1 MAQDVLL
8 AQATRIPGSGSLQS
22 RSRKS
27 RGAYR
32 PGKLGN
38 AVPGGIAAPRSLGQA
53 SRSAG
58 VSAPFGQVKFSR
70 CRKFLHEETVLPRN
84 ADRNPF
90 TRTALILPLLYRC
103 MEPPDPRWKPGWT
116 RDLGPQGALVE
127 LPKMVPAPARLAL
140 RLRTARGTVELPAR
154 VAWVQEGP
162 GAGGSVVH
170 GLTFPVL
177 APAPRRALALLL
189 DQQGPRGALRIAR
202 TLALTCTRS
211 DGQGPSLS
219 GWTRDV
225 SRNGLA
231 VYLPQPVAPRTPL
244 QLTLQTA
251 SGPMAAEAEVVWGES
266 HTSQPPGGPYRHG
279 LLFRHLDP
287 SRALALGL
295 LLAAVV

>member
-1 MAQDVLL
+1 ME
-8 AQATRIPGSGSLQS
+8 PQS
-22 RSRKS
+22 RT
-27 RGAYR
+27 
-32 PGKLGN
+32 
-38 AVPGGIAAPRSLGQA
+38 
-53 SRSAG
+53 AG
-58 VSAPFGQVKFSR
+58 VLEPFGLVKFSR
-70 CRKFLHEETVLPRN
+70 HRKFLHEETVLPRN
-84 ADRNPF
+84 AERNLF

-103 MEPPDPRWKPGWT
+103 MDPLDPRWKPGWT
-116 RDLGPQGALVE
+116 RDLGPQGALVD
-127 LPKMVPAPARLAL
+127 LPKILPSPTGLAL

-154 VAWVQEGP
+154 VAWVREGP
-162 GAGGSVVH
+162 GAGGLVIH

-189 DQQGPRGALRIAR
+189 DRQGPRGTLRIAR

-211 DGQGPSLS
+211 DGQGSPLS

-231 VYLPQPVAPRTPL
+231 VYLPQPVAPRTLL
-244 QLTLQTA
+244 QLTLQTS

-279 LLFRHLDP
+279 LRFRHLDP